1 MHETLD
7 RPQINI
13 SDVIARHGRH
23 KARTPAVVCGDTIR
37 TWGDFDANVSRI
49 AHALV
54 DRGLGRGDR
63 VAVVMGNSV
72 EMLEVVFGI
81 IRAGCCAAP
90 LSGMLTPVQL
100 AQLVDDSRARAI
112 FASAAF
118 AVGLDAQRS
127 AMPRVAEGN
136 RISFGFEA
144 PGWTPLAS
152 IMAGQPVI
160 RPQTAITPE
169 DEFNIIYSSG
179 TTGVPKGIVQ
189 THAARSHFAWSNA
202 VELAINASARSLTT
216 TSLYSNGTWLIM
228 LPTIFAGGT
237 LHVMPAF
244 DVGAFLATVER
255 ERITHTFMV
264 PAQFIMILN
273 DPRLDGADTSSL
285 RGVLSAGSPL
295 RANTKRDVLARISSQ
310 LFELYGFSE
319 GFASMLK
326 PEEHA
331 EKFNT
336 VGTPVLGFEVRV
348 IDDEGRECAPDTPGE
363 IVAYG
368 AGMLRDYNGAPEQTA
383 ALIWRDDLGRSFIRS
398 GDVGKLDEDGYLS
411 IVDRKKDMIVS
422 GGFNVF
428 PTDIEAVVALHPDVS
443 DVTVIGIPHD
453 KWGETCL
460 ALVIARPGATLD
472 PDAVKLWANER
483 LAKHQRLAAV
493 EPRKDFPRNALGKVI
508 KRELRDPYWTEGSK
522 I

>member
-1 MHETLD
+1 MPETLD

-23 KARTPAVVCGDTIR
+23 KARRPAVICAGTAR
-37 TWGDFDANVSRI
+37 SWGDFDANISRI
-49 AHALV
+49 AHALRG
-54 DRGLGRGDR
+54 RGLGRGDR
-63 VAVVMGNSV
+63 VAIVMENSV
-72 EMLEVVFGI
+72 EMLEVVFGV

-90 LSGMLTPVQL
+90 LSGMLTPDQL
-100 AQLVDDSRARAI
+100 AALVADSGARALV
-112 FASAAF
+112 ASAAF
-118 AVGLDAQRS
+118 AEGLDARRG
-127 AMPRVAEGN
+127 AMPAVDGA
-136 RISFGFEA
+136 RIAFGFEA
-144 PGWTPLAS
+144 PGWTPLAAF
-152 IMAGQPVI
+152 MADQPTT
-160 RPQTAITPE
+160 RPQVAIGPD

-202 VELAINASARSLTT
+202 VEMAINASARSLTT
-216 TSLYSNGTWLIM
+216 TSLYSNGTWLMM
-228 LPTIFAGGT
+228 LPTLFAGGT

-244 DVGAFLATVER
+244 DVGAFLDTVER
-255 ERITHTFMV
+255 EKITHTFMV

-273 DPRLDGADTSSL
+273 DPRLDGADMSSL

-295 RANTKRDVLARISSQ
+295 RGDTKRDAMARISSQ
-310 LFELYGFSE
+310 LYELYGFSE

-348 IDDEGRECAPDTPGE
+348 IDDEGRECPPDAPGE

-383 ALIWRDDLGRSFIRS
+383 ALIWRDELGRSFIRS
-398 GDVGKLDEDGYLS
+398 GDVGKLDADGFLS

-428 PTDIEAVVALHPDVS
+428 PTDIEAVVAGHPDVL

-460 ALVIARPGATLD
+460 ALAIPRPGATFD
-472 PDAVKLWANER
+472 ADAVKQWANAR
-483 LAKHQRLAAV
+483 LAKHQRLFAV
-493 EPRKDFPRNALGKVI
+493 ERREDFPRNALGKVI
-508 KRELRDPYWTEGSK
+508 KRDLRDPYWQGDAK